1 MLSLV
6 ADTRWQPLAGEA
18 VQQLHGSTSSQVELP
33 QRIFAMFLAGFVVG
47 ALLASVAAG
56 LDDCGGA
63 VYSPV
68 RYYRMLSQMQDSPW
82 ALFAPELVSQVR
94 ESRREL
100 LGGTA
105 AAVLTLGAYAY
116 GGGPAALR
124 ELAGSQQMF
133 RLGQFPDG
141 ARHVRVAPA
150 IQQPPRRPAF
160 AQAQQQALTR
170 PVPVEVD

>member
-1 MLSLV
+1 MV
-6 ADTRWQPLAGEA
+6 TDTRWQPLAGKT
-18 VQQLHGSTSSQVELP
+18 VQQLHASTSSQAELS
-33 QRIFAMFLAGFVVG
+33 QRIFAMFLAGILVG

-82 ALFAPELVSQVR
+82 ALLAPELVAQVR
-94 ESRREL
+94 ESKREL

-124 ELAGSQQMF
+124 ALAGSQQMF
-133 RLGQFPDG
+133 RLGQHADG
-141 ARHVRVAPA
+141 VSKLRGGAIPTRGNAVHCDQLSTQLARDCF
-150 IQQPPRRPAF
+150 QS
-160 AQAQQQALTR
+160 
-170 PVPVEVD
+170 

>member
-1 MLSLV
+1 LV
-6 ADTRWQPLAGEA
+6 TSTQWQPAAGKT
-18 VQQLHGSTSSQVELP
+18 VQQLHGSTSSQAELS

-82 ALFAPELVSQVR
+82 ALFSPELAAQVR

-105 AAVLTLGAYAY
+105 AAVLTLGVYAY
-116 GGGPAALR
+116 GGGPAAMR
-124 ELAGSQQMF
+124 ALAGSQQMF
-133 RLGQFPDG
+133 RLGQHAG
-141 ARHVRVAPA
+141 GVRHVRAAPA
-150 IQQPPRRPAF
+150 IQQFPRRAGF
-160 AQAQQQALTR
+160 AQAQQQALAG
-170 PVPVEVD
+170 PVPLEVD

>member
-1 MLSLV
+1 MV
-6 ADTRWQPLAGEA
+6 ASTQWQPAAGKT
-18 VQQLHGSTSSQVELP
+18 VQQLRGSTSSQAELS

-82 ALFAPELVSQVR
+82 ALLAPELAAQVR
-94 ESRREL
+94 ESKREL

-124 ELAGSQQMF
+124 ALAGSQQMF
-133 RLGQFPDG
+133 RLGQYPDG

-150 IQQPPRRPAF
+150 IQQFPRQFAL

>member
-1 MLSLV
+1 MALV
-6 ADTRWQPLAGEA
+6 PSTQWQPVAGKA
-18 VQQLHGSTSSQVELP
+18 VQELHAPSSSQAELS
-33 QRIFAMFLAGFVVG
+33 QRIAAMFLAGFIVG

-68 RYYRMLSQMQDSPW
+68 RYHRMMSQMQDSPW
-82 ALFAPELVSQVR
+82 ALLSPQLAAQVR

-116 GGGPAALR
+116 GGGPAAMR
-124 ELAGSQQMF
+124 ALAGSQQMF
-133 RLGQFPDG
+133 RLGQHADG
-141 ARHVRVAPA
+141 VRTVRYAPA
-150 IQQPPRRPAF
+150 IQQIPRRATLAH
-160 AQAQQQALTR
+160 AQPLALTG
-170 PVPVEVD
+170 PQPVEVN